1 MRYDERS
8 AYRLLNHAM
17 SDQENP
23 LEIARKA
30 LKFLAEQHRAPT
42 PENFQLAYEQ
52 VTGGSGAR
60 TWPAVGVVS
69 AGLDDALVDFCE
81 QLQPLFE
88 DLAGGE
94 GGEFLPL
101 LILLRQPPVPLEQ
114 VVHGLQRLAQQLPRA
129 VTEQLEV
136 RRALFDLLHL
146 LVENI
151 ADLAGEDQ
159 WLRGQLDSVRSAM
172 RPPFVLRAIDQA
184 RERLQEVVVK
194 QRQARQGVDAVH
206 AEMQQMLDA
215 FIQRLATMSESS
227 TGFHSSLEGVAARVE
242 RAVSLSELR
251 PLLGEIVGTARQM
264 ATQSAEAG
272 RELQGLQTQV
282 QEAETRLQHLRNE
295 LDQASAQARHDPLT
309 DALNRRGLDEALE
322 REISRMRRQSGV
334 LSLCLLDIDNFK
346 KLNDR
351 LGHRA
356 GDAALQHL
364 ADVARACMR
373 PTDSLARYG
382 GEEFVILMPATPQ
395 AEAIDVIVRLQRE
408 LTRRIYLSG
417 RERVLITFSAGLV
430 QLAPGEAGDDAIQRA
445 DAAMY
450 LAKRSGK
457 NRVIAA

>member
-1 MRYDERS
+1 MPDT
-8 AYRLLNHAM
+8 
-17 SDQENP
+17 ENP

-30 LKFLAEQHRAPT
+30 LRLLAGQHCAPT
-42 PENFQLAYEQ
+42 PENFQRAYAQ
-52 VTGGSGAR
+52 VAGLPAGQPPGITGMLPGELSGAL
-60 TWPAVGVVS
+60 A
-69 AGLDDALVDFCE
+69 DFCE

-88 DLAGGE
+88 DLAGSTAGS
-94 GGEFLPL
+94 EFLPL
-101 LILLRQPPVPLEQ
+101 LSLLRQPPVAQERVQ
-114 VVHGLQRLAQQLPRA
+114 QGLLRLVRQLPMA
-129 VTEQLEV
+129 VSEQLEV

-151 ADLAGEDQ
+151 ADLASEDQ
-159 WLRGQLDSVRSAM
+159 WLRGQLDRVRGAM
-172 RPPFVLRAIDQA
+172 RPPFMLRAIDEA
-184 RERLQEVVVK
+184 RERLQDVVLK
-194 QRQARQGVDAVH
+194 QRQARQGADAVH

-215 FIQRLATMSESS
+215 FIRRLVTMSESS
-227 TGFHSSLEGVAARVE
+227 SGFHSTLEDAAGRVE
-242 RAVSLSELR
+242 RATTLTELR
-251 PLLGEIVGTARQM
+251 PLLGEVVGTARQM
-264 ATQSAEAG
+264 AAQSAEAG
-272 RELQGLQTQV
+272 KELQGMQQRV
-282 QEAETRLQHLRNE
+282 QEAELRLQQLRQE

-309 DALNRRGLDEALE
+309 DALHRRGLDEALE
-322 REISRMRRQSGV
+322 REISRMRRESGV

-364 ADVARACMR
+364 VEVARSCIR

-395 AEAIDVIVRLQRE
+395 NEGVDVIVRLQRE

-417 RERVLITFSAGLV
+417 REHVLITFSAGLV
-430 QLAPGEAGDDAIQRA
+430 QLLPEESGDAAIQRA

-457 NRVIAA
+457 NRVVTA

>member
-1 MRYDERS
+1 MS
-8 AYRLLNHAM
+8 AT
-17 SDQENP
+17 ENP

-30 LKFLAEQHRAPT
+30 LKLLAEQHRAPT
-42 PENFQLAYEQ
+42 PEHFQLAYCQ
-52 VTGGSGAR
+52 VTGR
-60 TWPAVGVVS
+60 PAPVDT
-69 AGLDDALVDFCE
+69 GLPDGLGEALVAFCE

-88 DLAGGE
+88 DISGVPE

-101 LILLRQPPVPLEQ
+101 LMLLRQPPVQLEQ
-114 VVHGLQRLAQQLPRA
+114 ALGGLQRLTQHLPRI
-129 VTEQLEV
+129 VTEKMEV

-151 ADLAGEDQ
+151 ADLSSEDQ
-159 WLRGQLDSVRSAM
+159 WLRGQLDCVRAAM
-172 RPPFVLRAIDQA
+172 QPPFVLRTIDEA
-184 RERLQEVVVK
+184 RERLQDVVLK
-194 QRQARQGVDAVH
+194 QREARLGADAVH
-206 AEMQQMLDA
+206 AEMQQMLDS
-215 FIQRLATMSESS
+215 FIQRLTTMSESS
-227 TGFHSSLEGVAARVE
+227 SGFQDSLEGAARRVE
-242 RAVSLSELR
+242 CASSLDELR
-251 PLLGEIVGTARQM
+251 PLLGEVVGTARQM
-264 ATQSAEAG
+264 AVQSAETG
-272 RELQGLQTQV
+272 KELQGLQQRV
-282 QEAETRLQHLRNE
+282 QEAEARLQQLRYE

-309 DALNRRGLDEALE
+309 DALNRRGLDEALG
-322 REISRMRRQSGV
+322 REISRMRRQAGQ

-351 LGHRA
+351 LGHHA

-364 ADVARACMR
+364 AEVTRASMR

-382 GEEFVILMPATPQ
+382 GEEFIILMPGTAQT
-395 AEAIDVIVRLQRE
+395 EAIDVIVRLQRE

-430 QLAPGEAGDDAIQRA
+430 QLLPDESGDEAIQRA